1 MGHRH
6 YSSLHWLYPG
16 LFLPSIG
23 NTEGNLS
30 TVAKNRQKTNPLY
43 KAAQSL
49 LAKKRAAGSDHTAW
63 SAAWAA
69 CLSARLGNG
78 NAAWK
83 SLVKILDRYS
93 VPNLLF
99 LHPRLRAN
107 EVPTKFQEDEYKPN
121 MRKRSCV
128 SRGLKTLDKSPFQF
142 DGNMGFVAA
151 LCEMIVQSHV
161 PGHVDLIPAL
171 SDELRGSGRATGL
184 GSRGSTQVSLSWESG
199 KVFVTTLLFI
209 SPHPWYSPGVGSSA
223 SDSSRIVE
231 GIRESQPGYFE
242 WVGGGVDRARD
253 HPEQLAMVV

>member
-1 MGHRH
+1 MPFAALPVVGRSSKLILEYPVAPHPSYVTDAPLSGLSTNAKVPNAKDMKENIDLGHRH

-23 NTEGNLS
+23 NTEGNSS

-43 KAAQSL
+43 IAALSL
-49 LAKKRAAGSDHTAW
+49 LAKKRGAGSDHTAW

-107 EVPTKFQEDEYKPN
+107 EVPTKFQEDDYKPN

-128 SRGLKTLDKSPFQF
+128 SRGLKTLDKSPVRFQ
-142 DGNMGFVAA
+142 
-151 LCEMIVQSHV
+151 
-161 PGHVDLIPAL
+161 
-171 SDELRGSGRATGL
+171 
-184 GSRGSTQVSLSWESG
+184 
-199 KVFVTTLLFI
+199 
-209 SPHPWYSPGVGSSA
+209 SS
-223 SDSSRIVE
+223 
-231 GIRESQPGYFE
+231 F
-242 WVGGGVDRARD
+242 
-253 HPEQLAMVV
+253 